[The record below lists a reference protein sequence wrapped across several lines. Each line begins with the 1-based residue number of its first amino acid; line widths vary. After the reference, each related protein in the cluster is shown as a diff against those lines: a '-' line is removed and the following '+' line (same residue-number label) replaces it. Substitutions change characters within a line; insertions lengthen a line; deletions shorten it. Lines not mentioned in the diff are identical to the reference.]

1 MVASVSD
8 PGKERLVSKKVI
20 DVLNQARER
29 ELHAILQYMVEHYEL
44 DNDGYEKL
52 GSLVKKTAI
61 VEMKHAEEL
70 GERILFLGGTPSTK
84 PSAEVKKG
92 LSIADQV
99 KFNIELEVNAV
110 KLYNEAAAICAAEGD
125 NVSKA
130 IFEKLVDQEEG
141 HQDEFQKIEEHIQK
155 LGDVYITT
163 LIG

>member
-1 MVASVSD
+1 
-8 PGKERLVSKKVI
+8 VSKKVI
-20 DVLNQARER
+20 ELLNQARER

-70 GERILFLGGTPSTK
+70 GERVLFLGGTPVTK
-84 PSAEVKKG
+84 PKAEVKKG
-92 LSIADQV
+92 MSIADQV
-99 KFNIELEVNAV
+99 KFNIDLEIDAA
-110 KLYNEAAAICAAEGD
+110 KMYNESAAVCAAEGD

-130 IFEKLVDQEEG
+130 IFENLLAEEED
-141 HQDEFQKIEEHIQK
+141 HMDEFQKIQEHIQK

>member
-1 MVASVSD
+1 
-8 PGKERLVSKKVI
+8 VSKKVI
-20 DVLNQARER
+20 DVLNEARER

-52 GSLVKKTAI
+52 GSLVKETAI

-70 GERILFLGGTPSTK
+70 GERVLFLGGVPSTK
-84 PSAEVKKG
+84 PSAEIKKG

-99 KFNIELEVNAV
+99 KFNIELEINAV
-110 KLYNEAAAICAAEGD
+110 KMYNDAAALCAAEGD

-141 HQDEFQKIEEHIQK
+141 HMDEFQKIQEHIQK